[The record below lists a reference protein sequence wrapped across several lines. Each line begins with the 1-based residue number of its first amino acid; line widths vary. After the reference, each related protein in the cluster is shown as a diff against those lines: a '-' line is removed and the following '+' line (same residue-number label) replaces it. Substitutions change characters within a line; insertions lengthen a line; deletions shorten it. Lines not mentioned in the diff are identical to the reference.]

1 MLDFPRWKVLTI
13 IIVSFLG
20 ILMAMPNFLTD
31 NQIDDLSGFLPSNR
45 VTLGLDLQGGAHFLL
60 EVDTNETI
68 AKMLL
73 DKGQRIR
80 DDLRDD
86 SIRHRYRIISQ
97 GLLVTLTNPEDRENA
112 LQVIRESIVKVGASL
127 TDVGTEDIIIEDGEG
142 AIINISL
149 SDAAVI
155 EKKRHTSRNNWVGDL
170 IDLTHPFKRPRTS
183 RIFTLHCSFK
193 RSDTVA

>member
-31 NQIDDLSGFLPSNR
+31 NQIDDLPGFLPSSR

-97 GLLVTLTNPEDRENA
+97 
-112 LQVIRESIVKVGASL
+112 
-127 TDVGTEDIIIEDGEG
+127 
-142 AIINISL
+142 
-149 SDAAVI
+149 
-155 EKKRHTSRNNWVGDL
+155 
-170 IDLTHPFKRPRTS
+170 
-183 RIFTLHCSFK
+183 
-193 RSDTVA
+193 

>member
-31 NQIDDLSGFLPSNR
+31 NQIDDLPGFLPSSR

-112 LQVIRESIVKVGASL
+112 LQVIRGSIVKVGASL

-155 EKKRHTSRNNWVGDL
+155 EKKAQSVQQS
-170 IDLTHPFKRPRTS
+170 IE
-183 RIFTLHCSFK
+183 
-193 RSDTVA
+193 V